1 MKNFSIEIYEKALSK
16 LRLSDYEK
24 FSVQQSLLWLNLN
37 FFFDVVNKVV
47 PTKTIRIKNNT
58 NEWLDGDI
66 AEKITTWDKL
76 FRKF

>member
-1 MKNFSIEIYEKALSK
+1 MKNLVYNKAYSDLISI
-16 LRLSDYEK
+16 
-24 FSVQQSLLWLNLN
+24 

-66 AEKITTWDKL
+66 AEKITT
-76 FRKF
+76 